1 MRHISAVLAL
11 FLHVLLTKLLSFF
24 LISEKVSAADLAV
37 LMQFNQIANCAPL
50 FFIYVRS
57 LLFIINVTDDIHA
70 AYCSL
75 FTHKY

>member
-37 LMQFNQIANCAPL
+37 LMQFNQIA
-50 FFIYVRS
+50 RS
-57 LLFIINVTDDIHA
+57 DRMLAVYQAVERIDLDLISLDIW
-70 AYCSL
+70 
-75 FTHKY
+75 F